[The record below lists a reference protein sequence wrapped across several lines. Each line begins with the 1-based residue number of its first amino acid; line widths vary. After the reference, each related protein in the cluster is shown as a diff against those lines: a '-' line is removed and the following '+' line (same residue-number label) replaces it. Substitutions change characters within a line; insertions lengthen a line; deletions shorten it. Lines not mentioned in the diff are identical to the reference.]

1 MSEESEGDAEKNDTF
16 QQLINYGMPLLG
28 AGASAAISSTLGMIG
43 PEGAAIGGMV
53 GKGIEIALSK
63 VGQDISERHLSAR
76 EKVRLGAVL
85 VIAAE
90 EIRKRRASGENLR
103 DDGFF
108 DEKPAGRSDAAEVVE
123 SVLLKVQREPE
134 EKKIPY
140 MGYLI
145 SSIPFEQQISVHMA
159 HQLIKAAEQLTYRQ
173 LCILKLCGV
182 KDKFGLRSNN
192 YREGAYP
199 ENDLYEVLHE
209 CGDLH
214 NGEYI
219 HSGLDT
225 ATYESNIL
233 SRVRSIIPNDMAFR
247 PIGSY
252 LYNLMKLS
260 QIPDEDIAPIAEQLK

>member
-1 MSEESEGDAEKNDTF
+1 MSEESGRDAEKNDALK
-16 QQLINYGMPLLG
+16 QLINSGVPLLG
-28 AGASAAISSTLGMIG
+28 AGASAAINSTLGMIG
-43 PEGAAIGGMV
+43 PEGAVIGAMV

-63 VGQDISERHLSAR
+63 VGQDISERHLSTR

-85 VIAAE
+85 VIATE
-90 EIRKRRASGENLR
+90 EIRKRRQNDESYR
-103 DDGFF
+103 KDGFF
-108 DEKPAGRSDAAEVVE
+108 DEKQTGRSDAVEVAE

-159 HQLIKAAEQLTYRQ
+159 HQLIKATEQLTYRQ
-173 LCILKLCGV
+173 LCILKLCAV
-182 KDKFGLRSNN
+182 KDEFGLRSNN

-214 NGEYI
+214 NREYI